1 MPQSIEQQKKL
12 VKALTSL
19 ELQQKGLP
27 IAQQISAID
36 SAWDAIDARA
46 KYLDETMKTIY
57 EQYVSKE
64 TAPASS
70 TTSASKSREPID
82 PPSRVLFCEEICEI
96 ATSNLTDCWRLGQ
109 LYFSGELRGLNE
121 PKPGNFKR
129 IIITSIEAFCSYL
142 RSAIFSAAGQ
152 RTTNTVNNNNNPTWP
167 PQTNSSIYQFIP
179 WLPQCLRYIR
189 IAYATLIRVDLP
201 SEVLDLIQKLVNQIR
216 LLCLSTLFK
225 KTIDKV
231 KQLDAKETW
240 KLARKFIHRTLIEN
254 CHYSFEFL
262 PTAIADF
269 PGATELP
276 LLFEEMI
283 VELLE
288 ESVNT
293 CYKPEM
299 REGLLLEDHS
309 DASREISQRTSEL
322 MTAFT
327 EVIELLAFQRYD
339 SNQQTPLVAQLIG
352 FVANASAANPMQ
364 PTTPDD
370 KGNTSITTW
379 DQRLLCCLANCLY
392 CNKIFFDR
400 LATIFSKYGYPVSK
414 LVFEDGRTTINK
426 LINSIVEAYVEHK
439 SDPLVGTIEP
449 SMYIS
454 RFQWDLVTKAD
465 ELRPYAHEC
474 CDNLIGVYS
483 EIYAISPLLLRPI
496 LEPIIQ
502 MVAEELARLMSCV
515 QRFSANGAL
524 QANVDLRF
532 IRDSFKLYSNV
543 TAKAFFGEALDAI
556 PKLSDEGEKHVQILL
571 AEMKQKMKLHL
582 ICFTVHNP

>member
-27 IAQQISAID
+27 IAHQISSVD

-46 KYLDETMKTIY
+46 KYLDATLKTIY

-64 TAPASS
+64 TSPPPPSS
-70 TTSASKSREPID
+70 SSASKSREPID

-129 IIITSIEAFCSYL
+129 IIITSIEAFCAYL

-152 RTTNTVNNNNNPTWP
+152 RITNVGNNPSWP
-167 PQTNSSIYQFIP
+167 ASTSSSIYQFMP

-201 SEVLDLIQKLVNQIR
+201 SEVLDFIQKLINQIR
-216 LLCLSTLFK
+216 LLCLSTLFI
-225 KTIDKV
+225 KTIEKV
-231 KQLDAKETW
+231 KRLDTKETW
-240 KLARKFIHRTLIEN
+240 KL
-254 CHYSFEFL
+254 
-262 PTAIADF
+262 AIADF

-283 VELLE
+283 VELLDE
-288 ESVNT
+288 GVTT
-293 CYKPEM
+293 CYKPEI
-299 REGLLLEDHS
+299 REIPLLEDHS
-309 DASREISQRTSEL
+309 SDASHEISQRTREL

-327 EVIELLAFQRYD
+327 EVIEVLAFQRYD
-339 SNQQTPLVAQLIG
+339 SNQQTPLVSQLIG
-352 FVANASAANPMQ
+352 FVANVSAVNPMQ
-364 PTTPDD
+364 PATPDE
-370 KGNTSITTW
+370 KGNTPITSW

-392 CNKIFFDR
+392 CNKVFFSR
-400 LATIFSKYGYPVSK
+400 LATIFNKFGYPISK

-426 LINSIVEAYVEHK
+426 LLNSIVETYVEHK

-449 SMYIS
+449 SMYIG

-465 ELRPYAHEC
+465 DLRPYAHEC
-474 CDNLIGVYS
+474 CDNLVGVYS

-502 MVAEELARLMSCV
+502 MVGEELARLMSCV

-524 QANVDLRF
+524 QANVDIRF

-543 TAKAFFGEALDAI
+543 TAKSFFGEALDAI
-556 PKLSDEGEKHVQILL
+556 PQLSDDGEKHVQIQL
-571 AEMKQKMKLHL
+571 AKTKQKMKLHL
-582 ICFTVHNP
+582 ICFTVQNP